1 MKAIQTLLAP
11 ELFMR
16 VCGKATRDVTSFK
29 TKKRYLPKAEG
40 KAVKTEPRCVA
51 FYILFQ
57 YINMLRANKAFSFYV
72 QSIL

>member
-1 MKAIQTLLAP
+1 
-11 ELFMR
+11 MR

-40 KAVKTEPRCVA
+40 KAEPRCVA